1 VERSTSW
8 RLQPKRFVRH
18 GFEATRSGELWF
30 DSVKI
35 FDISVPIRD
44 GMLHYAGNPPVHVT
58 RVESISAGD
67 PTNVSELDLG
77 AHSATH
83 VDAPVHFL
91 AGGAG
96 TESLPLEILI
106 GPAEVVDATVATSAL
121 DLATV
126 RTLELPPRGSERIL
140 FKTRNSQLWSRN
152 DFTRDFV
159 RLDGEAAALLLERG
173 VKLLG
178 IDYLSI
184 GDAEA
189 HRTLLSAGVVCIE
202 GLDLREIEPGSYEL
216 ICLPLKLVGLDGAPA
231 RAVLIR

>member
-1 VERSTSW
+1 LT
-8 RLQPKRFVRH
+8 
-18 GFEATRSGELWF
+18 
-30 DSVKI
+30 I

-44 GMLHYAGNPPVHVT
+44 GMIHYDGNPPVHVT
-58 RVESISAGD
+58 RVQSISAGD
-67 PTNVSELDLG
+67 PANLSELDLG

-91 AGGAG
+91 ADGAG
-96 TESLPLEILI
+96 AEALPLELLI
-106 GPAEVVDATVATSAL
+106 GPAEVVDATAATRAL

-126 RTLELPPRGSERIL
+126 RALELPPRGSERIL
-140 FKTRNSQLWSRN
+140 FKTRNSQLWSRGE
-152 DFTRDFV
+152 FTRDFV
-159 RLDGEAAALLLERG
+159 RLDGEAAAFLLERG

-189 HRTLLSAGVVCIE
+189 HRILLSAGVVCIE
-202 GLDLREIEPGSYEL
+202 GLDLRSIEPGSYQF
-216 ICLPLKLVGLDGAPA
+216 ICLPLKLAGSDGAPA

>member
-1 VERSTSW
+1 M
-8 RLQPKRFVRH
+8 
-18 GFEATRSGELWF
+18 
-30 DSVKI
+30 KI

-58 RVESISAGD
+58 RVQSISAGD
-67 PTNVSELDLG
+67 PANLSELDLG
-77 AHSATH
+77 THSATH

-91 AGGAG
+91 ADGTGA
-96 TESLPLEILI
+96 EALPLERLI
-106 GPAEVVDATVATSAL
+106 GPAEVVDATTATSAL

-126 RTLELPPRGSERIL
+126 RALELPPRGSERIL
-140 FKTRNSQLWSRN
+140 FKTRNSQLWSR
-152 DFTRDFV
+152 DEFTRDFV
-159 RLDGEAAALLLERG
+159 RLDGEAAAFLLERG

-184 GDAEA
+184 GDADA
-189 HRTLLSAGVVCIE
+189 HRTLLSAGVVCVE

-216 ICLPLKLVGLDGAPA
+216 ICLPLKLVGSDGAPA